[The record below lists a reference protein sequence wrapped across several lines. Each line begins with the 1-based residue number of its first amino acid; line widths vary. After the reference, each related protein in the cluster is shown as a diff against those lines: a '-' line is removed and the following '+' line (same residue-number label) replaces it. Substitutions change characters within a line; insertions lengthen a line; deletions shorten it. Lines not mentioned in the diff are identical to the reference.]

1 MSFPLP
7 IDPDFRKTCVEFWLE
22 DVEDRLDSG
31 NLQDAEF
38 SWKEA
43 NAIYLSIPAG
53 YGNMGLEDRI
63 YDLRVKL
70 DNFSQAIN
78 ENNL

>member
-1 MSFPLP
+1 VSFPLP

>member
-7 IDPDFRKTCVEFWLE
+7 VDPDFRKTCVEFWLD
-22 DVEDRLDSG
+22 DVEDRLVDG
-31 NLQDAEF
+31 HHQDAEF

-43 NAIYLSIPAG
+43 NGIYLSLPAG
-53 YGNMGLEDRI
+53 CGDVKLEDRI
-63 YDLRVKL
+63 FALRVKL
-70 DNFSQAIN
+70 DNLKYTTN

>member
-7 IDPDFRKTCVEFWLE
+7 IDPDFRKTCVEFWLD
-22 DVEDRLDSG
+22 DVEDRLLDG
-31 NLQDAEF
+31 HPQDAEF

-43 NAIYLSIPAG
+43 NAIYLSLPAG
-53 YGNMGLEDRI
+53 CGNIELEDRI
-63 YDLRVKL
+63 YSLRVKL
-70 DNFSQAIN
+70 DNLKHTTN

>member
-7 IDPDFRKTCVEFWLE
+7 IDPEFRKVCVGFWLD
-22 DVEDRLDSG
+22 DVDDRIELG
-31 NLQDAEF
+31 LYPDAEF

-43 NAIYLSIPAG
+43 NGIYLSLPAG
-53 YGNMGLEDRI
+53 YGDMALEDRI
-63 YDLRVKL
+63 FEQRVKL
-70 DNFSQAIN
+70 DNLTHITN